1 MNVSSKW
8 IENWLLNFASS
19 NFQVIERSFTS
30 IEHNLDVVRC
40 SDWIIDLGPEGG
52 DKGGEILVTGTPE
65 EVAQHST
72 SHTGQYLARVLEQ
85 HPPEIPVIA
94 A

>member
-1 MNVSSKW
+1 MCIRDS
-8 IENWLLNFASS
+8 
-19 NFQVIERSFTS
+19 
-30 IEHNLDVVRC
+30 
-40 SDWIIDLGPEGG
+40 